1 MSLDR
6 STVEKVA
13 QLAKLAIDE
22 EDKDRLAG
30 ELSAIIGFVEQLGEL
45 DTEGVEPMTSV
56 VEANA
61 PLRNDVVNDGNIPE
75 KVLANAPERVQDFF
89 AVPKVVE

>member
-61 PLRNDVVNDGNIPE
+61 PLRDDAVNDGNIPE

>member
-22 EDKDRLAG
+22 DDKDRLAA
-30 ELSAIIGFVEQLGEL
+30 ELNAIIGFVEQLSEL

-56 VEANA
+56 VQANS
-61 PLRNDVVNDGNIPE
+61 PLRADVVNDGNIPD
-75 KVLANAPERVQDFF
+75 KVLANAPERVQDFY
-89 AVPKVVE
+89 AVPKVIE

>member
-22 EDKDRLAG
+22 DDKDRLAG
-30 ELSAIIGFVEQLGEL
+30 ELNAIIGFVEQLSEL
-45 DTEGVEPMTSV
+45 DTTGVQPMTSV

-61 PLRNDVVNDGNIPE
+61 PLRADVVNDGDIAE
-75 KVLANAPERVQDFF
+75 QVLANAPERVQDFF

>member
-13 QLAKLAIDE
+13 QLAKLAIDDD
-22 EDKDRLAG
+22 DKDRLAG
-30 ELSAIIGFVEQLGEL
+30 ELNAIIGFVEQLSEL
-45 DTEGVEPMTSV
+45 DITGVQPMTSV

-61 PLRNDVVNDGNIPE
+61 PLRADVVNDGDIAE

>member
-22 EDKDRLAG
+22 DDKDRLAG
-30 ELSAIIGFVEQLGEL
+30 ELNAIIGFVEQLSEL
-45 DTEGVEPMTSV
+45 DTTGVQPMTSV

-61 PLRNDVVNDGNIPE
+61 PLRADVVNDGDIAE

>member
-6 STVEKVA
+6 STVDKVA

-22 EDKDRLAG
+22 DDKDRLAG
-30 ELSAIIGFVEQLGEL
+30 ELNAILGFVEQLSEL
-45 DTEGVEPMTSV
+45 DTTGVKPMTSV

-61 PLRNDVVNDGNIPE
+61 PLRADVVNDGSIPE
-75 KVLANAPERVQDFF
+75 KVLANAPERVRDFF

>member
-13 QLAKLAIDE
+13 QLAKQAIDDD
-22 EDKDRLAG
+22 DKDRLAG
-30 ELSAIIGFVEQLGEL
+30 ELNAIIGFVEQLSEL
-45 DTEGVEPMTSV
+45 DTTGVQPMTSV

-61 PLRNDVVNDGNIPE
+61 PLRADVVNDGDIAE

>member
-13 QLAKLAIDE
+13 QLAKLAIDDD
-22 EDKDRLAG
+22 DKDRLAG
-30 ELSAIIGFVEQLGEL
+30 ELNAIIGFVEQLSEL
-45 DTEGVEPMTSV
+45 DTTGVQPMTSV

-61 PLRNDVVNDGNIPE
+61 PLRADVVNDGNIAE

>member
-13 QLAKLAIDE
+13 QLAKLAIDDD
-22 EDKDRLAG
+22 DKDRLAG
-30 ELSAIIGFVEQLGEL
+30 ELNAIIGFVEQLSEL
-45 DTEGVEPMTSV
+45 DTTGVQPMTSV

-61 PLRNDVVNDGNIPE
+61 PLRADVVNDGDIAE